1 MDIESCN
8 FTIII
13 IGVIPFIIY
22 YEIIIFHKRMK
33 IKELTETIKNY
44 REEITTTAEI
54 WVKHIWIRE
63 KYHDMFQRAMKLLKK

>member
-54 WVKHIWIRE
+54 
-63 KYHDMFQRAMKLLKK
+63 